1 MSKAVNSECY
11 KLKESLPVQDY
22 KVQELPTND
31 HGSNTLSNSHGGE
44 VRQFGRRVM
53 RRDSSRWTHSFLLVH
68 HQHQNVYTIFA
79 RTAEDKL
86 KVMHVE
92 KYYKRWSRFLRNNDH
107 FFRQINVFSKEVTLD
122 LISRNFLSMI
132 ARISKNFSIIYVH
145 TYTCTI
151 TTVNT
156 IIRATLK

>member
-11 KLKESLPVQDY
+11 KLKESLPVHDY

-31 HGSNTLSNSHGGE
+31 HGSSTLSNSHGGE

-86 KVMHVE
+86 KVRRCYHPT
-92 KYYKRWSRFLRNNDH
+92 KPRTRGLLNRGTHDQKWIF
-107 FFRQINVFSKEVTLD
+107 KPEV
-122 LISRNFLSMI
+122 
-132 ARISKNFSIIYVH
+132 
-145 TYTCTI
+145 
-151 TTVNT
+151 
-156 IIRATLK
+156 

>member
-92 KYYKRWSRFLRNNDH
+92 KYYDQDFYG
-107 FFRQINVFSKEVTLD
+107 T
-122 LISRNFLSMI
+122 MI
-132 ARISKNFSIIYVH
+132 IFSIKSMFLV
-145 TYTCTI
+145 
-151 TTVNT
+151 
-156 IIRATLK
+156 RKLL